1 MTVHMLRQPGAGEC
15 VRTYGRQ
22 GPFQASDPRPML
34 ADMHL
39 VARSTEVLYDLGVRV
54 CDKAG
59 CSHKAGQGEAQITY
73 LDPPEITV
81 ADHRDL
87 SPSQH

>member
-54 CDKAG
+54 WSVAIKQDKVKHR
-59 CSHKAGQGEAQITY
+59 SHTSTLQK
-73 LDPPEITV
+73 
-81 ADHRDL
+81 
-87 SPSQH
+87 